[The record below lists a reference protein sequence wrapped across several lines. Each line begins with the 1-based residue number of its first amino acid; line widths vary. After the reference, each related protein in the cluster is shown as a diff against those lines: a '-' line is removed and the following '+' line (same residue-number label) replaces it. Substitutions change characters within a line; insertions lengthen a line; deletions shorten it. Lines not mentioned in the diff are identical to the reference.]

1 MFHATLWMIGA
12 LTSFCLMAIGARE
25 LNGPIGVFQI
35 LFFRSIVGLLVLLP
49 ILSLSSFASNALSKK
64 GRFSFPKRIKLHVVR
79 NLFHFA
85 GQYGWFLGIGLLP
98 LATVFAIEFTVPF
111 WTIIISYLFL
121 KESITVKKVIA
132 VFLGI
137 LGVIVIVQPSLDVAH
152 YASLIVLGAAI
163 CYAFSHVATKSLS
176 NTESPITIIF
186 MMCLIQAPL
195 GLLLFIEG
203 WTAPVGIQWLWLVI
217 IGITALSAHY
227 CMTKAMQHAEVT
239 FVVTMDMFRLP
250 LISIIGVLLYSESF
264 SAALII
270 GMLLI
275 VTGNSLNIYSRKKDK
290 GSIAR

>member
-1 MFHATLWMIGA
+1 MFHSTLWMIGA
-12 LTSFCLMAIGARE
+12 LISFCLMAVGARE
-25 LNGPIGVFQI
+25 LNGQIGIFQI

-49 ILSLSSFASNALSKK
+49 IIWLSNSFSKQDH
-64 GRFSFPKRIKLHVVR
+64 FLFPKRLKLHVVR

-121 KESITVKKVIA
+121 KESITVKKVVA
-132 VFLGI
+132 VLLGI
-137 LGVIVIVQPSLDVAH
+137 LGVIVIVQPNTEGAN

-163 CYAFSHVATKSLS
+163 CYAFSHVSTKSLS
-176 NTESPITIIF
+176 NSESPITIIF
-186 MMCLIQAPL
+186 MMCLLQAPL

-203 WTAPVGIQWLWLVI
+203 WTTPLDIQWLWLII
-217 IGITALSAHY
+217 IGVTALSAHY

-264 SAALII
+264 SVALVIGII
-270 GMLLI
+270 LI
-275 VTGNSLNIYSRKKDK
+275 MAGNSLNIYSKNTDK
-290 GSIAR
+290 VRQ

>member
-1 MFHATLWMIGA
+1 MFHATLWVIGA

-25 LNGPIGVFQI
+25 LNSQIGIFQI

-49 ILSLSSFASNALSKK
+49 IMFLSKK
-64 GRFSFPKRIKLHVVR
+64 SNFLLPKRIKLHLVR

-98 LATVFAIEFTVPF
+98 LATVFAIEFTVPL
-111 WTIIISYLFL
+111 WTIIISYFFL
-121 KESITVKKVIA
+121 KESITVRKVIA
-132 VFLGI
+132 VLLGI
-137 LGVIVIVQPSLDVAH
+137 LGVIVIVQPSLEVAR
-152 YASLIVLGAAI
+152 YGSLMVLGAAI

-176 NTESPITIIF
+176 NTENPISIIF

-195 GLLLFIEG
+195 GLLLFIKG
-203 WTAPVGIQWLWLVI
+203 WTTPAGIQWLWLVI
-217 IGITALSAHY
+217 IGVTALSAHY

-250 LISIIGVLLYSESF
+250 LIPLIGVLLYAEHF
-264 SAALII
+264 SVALIL

-275 VTGNSLNIYSRKKDK
+275 VAGNSVNIYGKENRP
-290 GSIAR
+290 

>member
-1 MFHATLWMIGA
+1 MIRSTLWMIGA
-12 LTSFCLMAIGARE
+12 LTSFCLMAVGARE
-25 LNGPIGVFQI
+25 LNGQISVFQI

-49 ILSLSSFASNALSKK
+49 IILLSKRR
-64 GRFSFPKRIKLHVVR
+64 GFLFPKRLNLHVVR

-121 KESITVKKVIA
+121 KESITVKKIIA
-132 VFLGI
+132 VLLGI
-137 LGVIVIVQPSLDVAH
+137 LGVIVIVQPSLEVAH
-152 YASLIVLGAAI
+152 YGSLIVLGAAI

-176 NTESPITIIF
+176 NTEHPLTIIF

-195 GLLLFIEG
+195 GLFLFIEG
-203 WTAPVGIQWLWLVI
+203 WTTPVGVEWLWLTI
-217 IGITALSAHY
+217 IGLTALSAHY
-227 CMTKAMQHAEVT
+227 CMTKAMQYAEVT

-250 LISIIGVLLYSESF
+250 LISLIGVLLYSEHF
-264 SAALII
+264 SVALVL

-275 VTGNSLNIYSRKKDK
+275 IAGNSVNIYGKKN
-290 GSIAR
+290 ST

>member
-1 MFHATLWMIGA
+1 MFHATLWVIGA

-25 LNGPIGVFQI
+25 LNSQIGIFQI

-49 ILSLSSFASNALSKK
+49 IMFLSKK
-64 GRFSFPKRIKLHVVR
+64 SNFLLPKRIKLHLVR

-98 LATVFAIEFTVPF
+98 LATVFAIEFTVPL
-111 WTIIISYLFL
+111 WTIIISYFFL
-121 KESITVKKVIA
+121 KESITVRKVIA
-132 VFLGI
+132 VLLGI
-137 LGVIVIVQPSLDVAH
+137 LGVIVIVQPSLEVAR
-152 YASLIVLGAAI
+152 YGSLMVLGAAI

-176 NTESPITIIF
+176 NTENPISIIF

-203 WTAPVGIQWLWLVI
+203 WTTPAGIQWLWLVI
-217 IGITALSAHY
+217 IGVTALSAHY

-250 LISIIGVLLYSESF
+250 LISLIGVLLYAEPF
-264 SAALII
+264 SVALIL

-275 VTGNSLNIYSRKKDK
+275 VAGNSVNIDGKENRP
-290 GSIAR
+290 

>member
-25 LNGPIGVFQI
+25 LNSQIGVFQI

-49 ILSLSSFASNALSKK
+49 IIFLSNFSSKK
-64 GRFSFPKRIKLHVVR
+64 SNFLFPKRIKLHLVR

-121 KESITVKKVIA
+121 KESITVKKIIA
-132 VFLGI
+132 VLLGI

-176 NTESPITIIF
+176 NTEHPLTIIF
-186 MMCLIQAPL
+186 MMCLIQTPL

-203 WTAPVGIQWLWLVI
+203 WTTPVGVEWLWLTI
-217 IGITALSAHY
+217 IGLTALSAHY

-250 LISIIGVLLYSESF
+250 LISIIGVLLYAEHF
-264 SAALII
+264 SVALIL

-275 VTGNSLNIYSRKKDK
+275 VAGNLVNIYGKENRP
-290 GSIAR
+290 

>member
-1 MFHATLWMIGA
+1 MIRSTLWMIGA
-12 LTSFCLMAIGARE
+12 LTSFCLMAVGARE
-25 LNGPIGVFQI
+25 LNGQISVFQI

-49 ILSLSSFASNALSKK
+49 IILLPKRRSFL
-64 GRFSFPKRIKLHVVR
+64 FPKRINLHLVR

-121 KESITVKKVIA
+121 KESITVKKIIA
-132 VFLGI
+132 VLLGI
-137 LGVIVIVQPSLDVAH
+137 LGVIVIVQPSLEVAH
-152 YASLIVLGAAI
+152 YGSLIVLGAAI

-176 NTESPITIIF
+176 NTEHPITIIF

-195 GLLLFIEG
+195 GLLLFVEG
-203 WTAPVGIQWLWLVI
+203 WTTPVGVEWLWLII
-217 IGITALSAHY
+217 IGLTALSAHY
-227 CMTKAMQHAEVT
+227 CMTKAMQYAEVT

-250 LISIIGVLLYSESF
+250 LISLIGVLLYAEHF
-264 SAALII
+264 SLALII

-275 VTGNSLNIYSRKKDK
+275 VAGNSVNIYGKKN
-290 GSIAR
+290 SP

>member
-25 LNGPIGVFQI
+25 LNSQIGVFQI

-49 ILSLSSFASNALSKK
+49 IISLSNFPSKK
-64 GRFSFPKRIKLHVVR
+64 SNFLYPKRIKLHLVR

-132 VFLGI
+132 VLLGI

-163 CYAFSHVATKSLS
+163 CYAFSHVTTKSLS

-195 GLLLFIEG
+195 GLLLFIKG
-203 WTAPVGIQWLWLVI
+203 WTTPVGIQWLWLII
-217 IGITALSAHY
+217 IGVTALSAHF

-250 LISIIGVLLYSESF
+250 LISIIGVLLYSERF
-264 SAALII
+264 SAALVI
-270 GMLLI
+270 GILLI
-275 VTGNSLNIYSRKKDK
+275 VAGNSINIYSRKVDEN
-290 GSIAR
+290 SIAR

>member
-1 MFHATLWMIGA
+1 MLHATLWVIGA

-25 LNGPIGVFQI
+25 LNSQIGIFQI

-49 ILSLSSFASNALSKK
+49 IMFLSKK
-64 GRFSFPKRIKLHVVR
+64 SNSLLPKRIKLHLVR

-98 LATVFAIEFTVPF
+98 LATVFAIEFTVPL
-111 WTIIISYLFL
+111 WTIIISYFFL
-121 KESITVKKVIA
+121 KESITVRKVIA
-132 VFLGI
+132 VLLGI
-137 LGVIVIVQPSLDVAH
+137 LGVIVIVQPSLEVAR
-152 YASLIVLGAAI
+152 YGSLMVLGAAI

-176 NTESPITIIF
+176 NTENPISIIF

-203 WTAPVGIQWLWLVI
+203 WTTPAGIQWLWLVI
-217 IGITALSAHY
+217 IGVTALSAHY

-250 LISIIGVLLYSESF
+250 LISLIGVLLYAEHF
-264 SAALII
+264 SVALIL

-275 VTGNSLNIYSRKKDK
+275 VAGNSVNIYGKENRP
-290 GSIAR
+290 

>member
-1 MFHATLWMIGA
+1 MFHATLWVIGA

-25 LNGPIGVFQI
+25 LNSQIGIFQI

-49 ILSLSSFASNALSKK
+49 IMFLSKK
-64 GRFSFPKRIKLHVVR
+64 SSFLLPKRIKLHLVR

-98 LATVFAIEFTVPF
+98 LATVFAIEFTVPL
-111 WTIIISYLFL
+111 WTIIISYFFL
-121 KESITVKKVIA
+121 KESITVRKVIA
-132 VFLGI
+132 VLLGI
-137 LGVIVIVQPSLDVAH
+137 LGVIVIVRPSLEVAR
-152 YASLIVLGAAI
+152 YGSLMVLGAAI

-176 NTESPITIIF
+176 NTENPISIIF

-195 GLLLFIEG
+195 GLLLFIKG
-203 WTAPVGIQWLWLVI
+203 WTTPAGIQWLWLVI
-217 IGITALSAHY
+217 IGVTALSAHY

-250 LISIIGVLLYSESF
+250 LISLIGVLLYAEHF
-264 SAALII
+264 SVALIL

-275 VTGNSLNIYSRKKDK
+275 VAGNSVNIYGKENRP
-290 GSIAR
+290 

>member
-1 MFHATLWMIGA
+1 MFHSTLWMIGA

-25 LNGPIGVFQI
+25 LNGQIGIFQI
-35 LFFRSIVGLLVLLP
+35 LFFRSIVGLLVLVP
-49 ILSLSSFASNALSKK
+49 ILLLSNASSKR
-64 GRFSFPKRIKLHVVR
+64 GGVLFPKRIELHVVR

-132 VFLGI
+132 VLLGI
-137 LGVIVIVQPSLDVAH
+137 LGVIVIVQPNSEGAN

-163 CYAFSHVATKSLS
+163 CYAFSHVSTKSLS
-176 NTESPITIIF
+176 NTESPLTIIF

-195 GLLLFIEG
+195 GLFLFIEG
-203 WTAPVGIQWLWLVI
+203 WTAPLGIQWLWLII
-217 IGITALSAHY
+217 IGVTALSAHY

-264 SAALII
+264 SIALVVGIV
-270 GMLLI
+270 LI
-275 VTGNSLNIYSRKKDK
+275 MAGNSLNIYSKKIDK
-290 GSIAR
+290 IRQ

>member
-1 MFHATLWMIGA
+1 MIRSTLWMIGA
-12 LTSFCLMAIGARE
+12 LTSFCLMAVGARE
-25 LNGPIGVFQI
+25 LNGQISVFQI

-49 ILSLSSFASNALSKK
+49 IILLSKK
-64 GRFSFPKRIKLHVVR
+64 RGFLFPKRLNLHIVR

-121 KESITVKKVIA
+121 KESITVKKIIA
-132 VFLGI
+132 VLLGI
-137 LGVIVIVQPSLDVAH
+137 LGVIVIVQPSLEVAH
-152 YASLIVLGAAI
+152 YGSLIVLGAAI

-176 NTESPITIIF
+176 NTEHPLTIIF

-203 WTAPVGIQWLWLVI
+203 WTTPVGVEWLWLTI
-217 IGITALSAHY
+217 IGLTALSAHY
-227 CMTKAMQHAEVT
+227 CMTKAMQYAEVT

-250 LISIIGVLLYSESF
+250 LISLIGVLLYAEHF
-264 SAALII
+264 SVALVL

-275 VTGNSLNIYSRKKDK
+275 VAGNSVNIYSRKVDK
-290 GSIAR
+290 NGIARLGS

>member
-1 MFHATLWMIGA
+1 MFHATLWVIGA
-12 LTSFCLMAIGARE
+12 LTSLCLMAIGARE
-25 LNGPIGVFQI
+25 LNSQIGIFQI

-49 ILSLSSFASNALSKK
+49 IMFLSKK
-64 GRFSFPKRIKLHVVR
+64 SNFLLPKRIKLHLVR

-98 LATVFAIEFTVPF
+98 LTTVFAIEFTVPL
-111 WTIIISYLFL
+111 WTIIISYFFL
-121 KESITVKKVIA
+121 KESITVRKVIA
-132 VFLGI
+132 VLLGI
-137 LGVIVIVQPSLDVAH
+137 LGVIVIVQPSLEVAR
-152 YASLIVLGAAI
+152 YGSLMVLGAAI

-176 NTESPITIIF
+176 NTENPISIIF

-203 WTAPVGIQWLWLVI
+203 WTTPAGIQWLWLVI
-217 IGITALSAHY
+217 IGVTALSAHY

-250 LISIIGVLLYSESF
+250 LISLIGVLLYAEHF
-264 SAALII
+264 SVALIL

-275 VTGNSLNIYSRKKDK
+275 VAGNSVNTYGKENRP
-290 GSIAR
+290 

>member
-1 MFHATLWMIGA
+1 MIGA
-12 LTSFCLMAIGARE
+12 LISFCLMAVGARE
-25 LNGPIGVFQI
+25 LNGQIGIFQI

-49 ILSLSSFASNALSKK
+49 IILLSNSFSKK
-64 GRFSFPKRIKLHVVR
+64 DHFLFPKRLKLHVVR

-121 KESITVKKVIA
+121 KESITVKKVAA
-132 VFLGI
+132 VLLGI
-137 LGVIVIVQPSLDVAH
+137 LGVIVIVQPNTEGAN

-163 CYAFSHVATKSLS
+163 CYAFSHVSTKSLS
-176 NTESPITIIF
+176 NSESPITIIF
-186 MMCLIQAPL
+186 MMCLLQAPL

-203 WTAPVGIQWLWLVI
+203 WTTPLDIQWLWLII
-217 IGITALSAHY
+217 IGVTALSAHY

-264 SAALII
+264 SVALVIGII
-270 GMLLI
+270 LI
-275 VTGNSLNIYSRKKDK
+275 MAGNSLNIYSKNTDK
-290 GSIAR
+290 VRQ

>member
-1 MFHATLWMIGA
+1 MIGA

-25 LNGPIGVFQI
+25 LNGQIGIFQI
-35 LFFRSIVGLLVLLP
+35 LFFRSIVGLLVLVP
-49 ILSLSSFASNALSKK
+49 IILVSNTSSKRGGFL
-64 GRFSFPKRIKLHVVR
+64 FPKRIELHVVR

-121 KESITVKKVIA
+121 KESITVKKVMA
-132 VFLGI
+132 VLLGI
-137 LGVIVIVQPSLDVAH
+137 LGVIIIVQPSAEGAN

-163 CYAFSHVATKSLS
+163 CYAFSHVSTKSLS
-176 NTESPITIIF
+176 NTESPLAIIF

-195 GLLLFIEG
+195 GLFLFIEG
-203 WTAPVGIQWLWLVI
+203 WTTPLGIQWLWLII
-217 IGITALSAHY
+217 IGVTALSAHY

-250 LISIIGVLLYSESF
+250 LISIIGVLLYSENF
-264 SAALII
+264 SVALIMGI
-270 GMLLI
+270 ILI
-275 VTGNSLNIYSRKKDK
+275 MVGNWLNIYSKKTDK
-290 GSIAR
+290 VR

>member
-1 MFHATLWMIGA
+1 MIGA

-25 LNGPIGVFQI
+25 LNSQIGVFQI

-49 ILSLSSFASNALSKK
+49 IIFLSNFSSKK
-64 GRFSFPKRIKLHVVR
+64 SNFLFPKRIKLHLVR

-121 KESITVKKVIA
+121 KESITVKKIIA
-132 VFLGI
+132 VLLGI

-203 WTAPVGIQWLWLVI
+203 WTTPAGIQWLWLVI
-217 IGITALSAHY
+217 IGVTALSAHY

-250 LISIIGVLLYSESF
+250 LISLIGVLIYAEHF
-264 SAALII
+264 SVALIL

-275 VTGNSLNIYSRKKDK
+275 VAGNSVNIYSKENRP
-290 GSIAR
+290 

>member
-1 MFHATLWMIGA
+1 MFHATLWVIGA

-25 LNGPIGVFQI
+25 LNSQIGIFQI

-49 ILSLSSFASNALSKK
+49 IMFLSKK
-64 GRFSFPKRIKLHVVR
+64 SKFLLPKRIKLHLVR

-98 LATVFAIEFTVPF
+98 LATVFAIEFTVPL
-111 WTIIISYLFL
+111 WTIIISYFFL
-121 KESITVKKVIA
+121 KESITVRKVIA
-132 VFLGI
+132 VLLGI
-137 LGVIVIVQPSLDVAH
+137 LGVIVIVQPSLEVAR
-152 YASLIVLGAAI
+152 YGSLIVLGAAI

-176 NTESPITIIF
+176 NTENPISIIF

-195 GLLLFIEG
+195 GLLLFIKG
-203 WTAPVGIQWLWLVI
+203 WTTPAGIQWLWLVI
-217 IGITALSAHY
+217 IGVTALSAHY

-250 LISIIGVLLYSESF
+250 LISLIGVLLYAEHF
-264 SAALII
+264 SVALIL

-275 VTGNSLNIYSRKKDK
+275 VAGNSVNIYGKENRP
-290 GSIAR
+290 

>member
-1 MFHATLWMIGA
+1 MFHTTLWMIGA
-12 LTSFCLMAIGARE
+12 LTSFCLIAIGARE
-25 LNGPIGVFQI
+25 LNSQIGVFQI

-49 ILSLSSFASNALSKK
+49 IIFLSNFSSKK
-64 GRFSFPKRIKLHVVR
+64 SNFLFPKRIKLHLVR
-79 NLFHFA
+79 NLFHFT

-132 VFLGI
+132 VLLGI

-203 WTAPVGIQWLWLVI
+203 WTTPVGIQWLWLVI
-217 IGITALSAHY
+217 IGVTALSAHY

-250 LISIIGVLLYSESF
+250 LISLIGVLLYAEHF
-264 SAALII
+264 SVALIL

-275 VTGNSLNIYSRKKDK
+275 VAGNSVNIYGKKK
-290 GSIAR
+290 RS

>member
-1 MFHATLWMIGA
+1 MIRSTLWMIGA
-12 LTSFCLMAIGARE
+12 LTSFCLMAVGARE
-25 LNGPIGVFQI
+25 LNGQISVFQI

-49 ILSLSSFASNALSKK
+49 IILLSKRR
-64 GRFSFPKRIKLHVVR
+64 GFLFPKRLNLHVVR

-121 KESITVKKVIA
+121 KESITVKKIIA
-132 VFLGI
+132 VLLGI

-152 YASLIVLGAAI
+152 YGSLIVLGAAI

-176 NTESPITIIF
+176 NTEHPITIIF

-203 WTAPVGIQWLWLVI
+203 WTTPVGVEWLWLTI
-217 IGITALSAHY
+217 IGLTALSAHY
-227 CMTKAMQHAEVT
+227 CMTKAMQYAEVT

-250 LISIIGVLLYSESF
+250 LISLIGVLLYSEHF
-264 SAALII
+264 SVALVL

-275 VTGNSLNIYSRKKDK
+275 VAGNSVNIYGKKN
-290 GSIAR
+290 SP

>member
-25 LNGPIGVFQI
+25 LNSQIGVFQI

-49 ILSLSSFASNALSKK
+49 IIFLSNFSSKK
-64 GRFSFPKRIKLHVVR
+64 SNFLFPKRIKLHLVR

-132 VFLGI
+132 VLLGI

-203 WTAPVGIQWLWLVI
+203 WTTPVGIQWLWLVI
-217 IGITALSAHY
+217 IGVTALSAHY

-250 LISIIGVLLYSESF
+250 LISLIGVLLYAEHF
-264 SAALII
+264 SVALIL

-275 VTGNSLNIYSRKKDK
+275 VAGNSVNIYSKKK
-290 GSIAR
+290 RS

>member
-25 LNGPIGVFQI
+25 LNSQIGVFQI

-49 ILSLSSFASNALSKK
+49 IIFLSNFSSKK
-64 GRFSFPKRIKLHVVR
+64 SNFLLPKRIKLHLVR

-132 VFLGI
+132 VLLGI

-203 WTAPVGIQWLWLVI
+203 WTTPVGIQWLWLVI
-217 IGITALSAHY
+217 IGVTALSAHY

-264 SAALII
+264 GVALII

-275 VTGNSLNIYSRKKDK
+275 VAGNALNIYSRKVDKD
-290 GSIAR
+290 SITR

>member
-1 MFHATLWMIGA
+1 MFHATLWVIGA

-25 LNGPIGVFQI
+25 LNSQIGIFQI

-49 ILSLSSFASNALSKK
+49 IMFLSKK
-64 GRFSFPKRIKLHVVR
+64 SNFLLPKRIKLHLVR

-98 LATVFAIEFTVPF
+98 LATVFAIEFTVPL
-111 WTIIISYLFL
+111 WTIIISYFFL
-121 KESITVKKVIA
+121 KESITVRKVIA
-132 VFLGI
+132 VLLGI
-137 LGVIVIVQPSLDVAH
+137 LGVIVIVQPSLEVAR
-152 YASLIVLGAAI
+152 YGSLMVLGAAI

-176 NTESPITIIF
+176 NTENPISIIF

-195 GLLLFIEG
+195 GLLLFIKG
-203 WTAPVGIQWLWLVI
+203 WTTPAGIQWLWLVI
-217 IGITALSAHY
+217 IGVTALSAHY

-250 LISIIGVLLYSESF
+250 LISLIGVLLYAEHF
-264 SAALII
+264 SVALIL

-275 VTGNSLNIYSRKKDK
+275 VAGNSVNIYGKENRP
-290 GSIAR
+290 

>member
-1 MFHATLWMIGA
+1 MFHATLWVIGA

-25 LNGPIGVFQI
+25 LNSQIGIFQI

-49 ILSLSSFASNALSKK
+49 IMFSSKK
-64 GRFSFPKRIKLHVVR
+64 SNFLLPKRIKLQLVR

-98 LATVFAIEFTVPF
+98 LATVFAIEFTVPL
-111 WTIIISYLFL
+111 WTIIISYFFL
-121 KESITVKKVIA
+121 KESITVRKVIA
-132 VFLGI
+132 VLLGI
-137 LGVIVIVQPSLDVAH
+137 LGVIVIVQPSLEVAR
-152 YASLIVLGAAI
+152 YGSLMVLGAAI

-176 NTESPITIIF
+176 NTENPISIIF

-195 GLLLFIEG
+195 GLLLFIKG
-203 WTAPVGIQWLWLVI
+203 WTTPAGIQWLWLVI
-217 IGITALSAHY
+217 IGVTALSAHY

-250 LISIIGVLLYSESF
+250 LISLIGVLLYAEHF
-264 SAALII
+264 SVALIL

-275 VTGNSLNIYSRKKDK
+275 VAGNSVNIYGKENRP
-290 GSIAR
+290 

>member
-1 MFHATLWMIGA
+1 MIRSTLWMIGA

-25 LNGPIGVFQI
+25 LNGEISVFQI

-49 ILSLSSFASNALSKK
+49 IIWLSNALPKI
-64 GRFSFPKRIKLHVVR
+64 RHLLFPKRLKLHVVR

-121 KESITVKKVIA
+121 KEPITIKKIIA
-132 VFLGI
+132 VLLGI
-137 LGVIVIVQPSLDVAH
+137 LGVLVIVQPSLDVAH

-163 CYAFSHVATKSLS
+163 CYAFAHVCTKSLS
-176 NTESPITIIF
+176 NTDSPITIIF

-203 WTAPVGIQWLWLVI
+203 WTTPVDIQWLWLVI
-217 IGITALSAHY
+217 IGVTALSAHY
-227 CMTKAMQHAEVT
+227 CMTKAMQYAEVT

-250 LISIIGVLLYSESF
+250 LISLIGVLLYSESF
-264 SAALII
+264 SAALVV

-275 VTGNSLNIYSRKKDK
+275 VAGNSLNIYSRKTDK
-290 GSIAR
+290 GSIARLGG

>member
-1 MFHATLWMIGA
+1 MIPATLWMIGA
-12 LTSFCLMAIGARE
+12 LISFCLMAVGARE
-25 LNGPIGVFQI
+25 LNGEIGVLQI

-49 ILSLSSFASNALSKK
+49 IIGLTNASSKK
-64 GRFSFPKRIKLHVVR
+64 RHFLFPKRIKLQVVR

-121 KESITVKKVIA
+121 KESITVKKIIA
-132 VFLGI
+132 VLLGI

-163 CYAFSHVATKSLS
+163 CYAFAHVCTKSLS

-195 GLLLFIEG
+195 GLLLFIPG
-203 WTAPVGIQWLWLVI
+203 WTTPVGSQWLWLVI
-217 IGITALSAHY
+217 IGVTALSAHY

-250 LISIIGVLLYSESF
+250 LISIIGVLLYSEHF
-264 SAALII
+264 SVALII
-270 GMLLI
+270 GILFI
-275 VTGNSLNIYSRKKDK
+275 IAGNSLNIYSRKTDK
-290 GSIAR
+290 GSIARLGD

>member
-1 MFHATLWMIGA
+1 MIHATLWMIGA
-12 LTSFCLMAIGARE
+12 LTSFCFMAIGARE
-25 LNGPIGVFQI
+25 LNSQIGVFQI

-49 ILSLSSFASNALSKK
+49 IISLSKK
-64 GRFSFPKRIKLHVVR
+64 SNFLYPKRNKLHLVR

-98 LATVFAIEFTVPF
+98 LATVFAIEFTTPF
-111 WTIIISYLFL
+111 WTIIISYFFL

-203 WTAPVGIQWLWLVI
+203 WITPVGIQWLWLVI
-217 IGITALSAHY
+217 IGITALSAHF
-227 CMTKAMQHAEVT
+227 CMTKAMQYTEVT

-250 LISIIGVLLYSESF
+250 LISIIGVLLYAEHF
-264 SAALII
+264 SVALLT

-275 VTGNSLNIYSRKKDK
+275 VAGNSVNIYSKKVSK
-290 GSIAR
+290 NSVIQ

>member
-1 MFHATLWMIGA
+1 MIRSTLWMIGA
-12 LTSFCLMAIGARE
+12 LTSFCLMAVGARE
-25 LNGPIGVFQI
+25 LNGQISVFQI

-49 ILSLSSFASNALSKK
+49 IILLSKRR
-64 GRFSFPKRIKLHVVR
+64 GFLFPKRLNLHVVR

-121 KESITVKKVIA
+121 KESITVKKIIA
-132 VFLGI
+132 VLLGI
-137 LGVIVIVQPSLDVAH
+137 LGVIVIVQPSLEVAH
-152 YASLIVLGAAI
+152 YGSLIVLGAAI

-176 NTESPITIIF
+176 NTEHPITIIF

-203 WTAPVGIQWLWLVI
+203 WTTPVGVEWLWLTI
-217 IGITALSAHY
+217 IGLTALSAHY
-227 CMTKAMQHAEVT
+227 CMTKAMQYAEVT

-250 LISIIGVLLYSESF
+250 LISLIGVLLYSEHF
-264 SAALII
+264 SVALVL

-275 VTGNSLNIYSRKKDK
+275 VAGNSVNIYGKKN
-290 GSIAR
+290 SP

>member
-1 MFHATLWMIGA
+1 MIRSTLWMIGA
-12 LTSFCLMAIGARE
+12 LTSFCLMAVGARE
-25 LNGPIGVFQI
+25 LNGQISVFQI

-49 ILSLSSFASNALSKK
+49 IILLSKK
-64 GRFSFPKRIKLHVVR
+64 RGFLFPKRLNLHIVR

-121 KESITVKKVIA
+121 KESITVKKIIA
-132 VFLGI
+132 VLLGI
-137 LGVIVIVQPSLDVAH
+137 LGVIVIVQPSLEVAH
-152 YASLIVLGAAI
+152 YGSLIVLGAAI

-176 NTESPITIIF
+176 NTEHPLTIIF

-203 WTAPVGIQWLWLVI
+203 WTTPVGVEWLWLTI
-217 IGITALSAHY
+217 IGLTALSAHY
-227 CMTKAMQHAEVT
+227 CMTKAMQYAEVT

-250 LISIIGVLLYSESF
+250 LISLIGVLLYSEHF
-264 SAALII
+264 SVALVL

-275 VTGNSLNIYSRKKDK
+275 VAGNSVNIYSRKVDK
-290 GSIAR
+290 NGIARLGS

>member
-1 MFHATLWMIGA
+1 MIHATLWMIGA

-25 LNGPIGVFQI
+25 LNSQIGVFQI

-49 ILSLSSFASNALSKK
+49 IILLSKRLSKK
-64 GRFSFPKRIKLHVVR
+64 TGFLFPKRIELHLVR

-98 LATVFAIEFTVPF
+98 LATVFAIEFTTPF
-111 WTIIISYLFL
+111 WTIIISYIFL

-132 VFLGI
+132 VLLGI
-137 LGVIVIVQPSLDVAH
+137 LGILVIVQPSTQVNH

-163 CYAFSHVATKSLS
+163 CYAFSHVSTKSLS

-203 WTAPVGIQWLWLVI
+203 WTTPVNIQWLWLVI

-250 LISIIGVLLYSESF
+250 LISLIGVLLYAENF
-264 SAALII
+264 SLALIL
-270 GMLLI
+270 GMILI
-275 VTGNSLNIYSRKKDK
+275 VAGNSVNIYGKKN
-290 GSIAR
+290 SS

>member
-1 MFHATLWMIGA
+1 
-12 LTSFCLMAIGARE
+12 MAIGARE
-25 LNGPIGVFQI
+25 LNSQIGIFQI

-49 ILSLSSFASNALSKK
+49 IMFLSKK
-64 GRFSFPKRIKLHVVR
+64 SNFLLPKRIKLHLVR

-98 LATVFAIEFTVPF
+98 LATVFAIEFTVPL
-111 WTIIISYLFL
+111 WTIIISYFFL
-121 KESITVKKVIA
+121 KESITVRKVIA
-132 VFLGI
+132 VLLGI
-137 LGVIVIVQPSLDVAH
+137 LGVIVIVQPSLEVAR
-152 YASLIVLGAAI
+152 YGSLMVLGAAI

-176 NTESPITIIF
+176 NTENPISIIF

-203 WTAPVGIQWLWLVI
+203 WTTPAGIQWLWLVI
-217 IGITALSAHY
+217 IGVTALSAHY

-250 LISIIGVLLYSESF
+250 LISLIGVLLYAEPF
-264 SAALII
+264 SVALIL

-275 VTGNSLNIYSRKKDK
+275 VAGNSVNIDGKENRP
-290 GSIAR
+290 

>member
-1 MFHATLWMIGA
+1 MFHATLWVIGA

-25 LNGPIGVFQI
+25 LNSQIGVFQI

-49 ILSLSSFASNALSKK
+49 IMFLSKK
-64 GRFSFPKRIKLHVVR
+64 SNFLLPKRIKLHLVR

-98 LATVFAIEFTVPF
+98 LATVFAIEFTVPL
-111 WTIIISYLFL
+111 WTIIISYFFL
-121 KESITVKKVIA
+121 KESITVRKVIA
-132 VFLGI
+132 VLLGI
-137 LGVIVIVQPSLDVAH
+137 LGVIVIVQPSLEVAR
-152 YASLIVLGAAI
+152 YGSLMVLGAAI

-176 NTESPITIIF
+176 NTENPISIIF

-195 GLLLFIEG
+195 GLLLFIKG
-203 WTAPVGIQWLWLVI
+203 WTTPAGIQWLWLVI
-217 IGITALSAHY
+217 IGVTALSAHY

-250 LISIIGVLLYSESF
+250 LISLIGVLLYAEHF
-264 SAALII
+264 SVALIL

-275 VTGNSLNIYSRKKDK
+275 VAGNSVNIYGKENRP
-290 GSIAR
+290 

>member
-1 MFHATLWMIGA
+1 MFHATLWVIGA

-25 LNGPIGVFQI
+25 LNSQIGIFQI

-49 ILSLSSFASNALSKK
+49 IMFLSKK
-64 GRFSFPKRIKLHVVR
+64 SNFLLPKRIKLHLVR

-98 LATVFAIEFTVPF
+98 LATVFAIEFTVPL
-111 WTIIISYLFL
+111 WTIIISYFFL
-121 KESITVKKVIA
+121 KESITVRKVIA
-132 VFLGI
+132 VLLGI
-137 LGVIVIVQPSLDVAH
+137 LGVIVIVQPSLEVAR
-152 YASLIVLGAAI
+152 YGSLMVLGAAI

-176 NTESPITIIF
+176 NTENPISIIF

-203 WTAPVGIQWLWLVI
+203 WTTPAGIQWLWLVI
-217 IGITALSAHY
+217 IGVTALSAHY

-250 LISIIGVLLYSESF
+250 LISLIGVLLYAEHF
-264 SAALII
+264 SVALIL

-275 VTGNSLNIYSRKKDK
+275 IAGNSVNIYGKENRP
-290 GSIAR
+290 